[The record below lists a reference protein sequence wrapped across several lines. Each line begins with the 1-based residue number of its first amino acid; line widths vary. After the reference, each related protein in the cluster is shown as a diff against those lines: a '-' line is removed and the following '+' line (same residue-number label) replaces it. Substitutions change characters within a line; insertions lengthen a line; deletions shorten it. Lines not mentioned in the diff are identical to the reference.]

1 MIDLEHHYFSTR
13 NYTKAIRYY
22 VSLDKKPTTT
32 MKQSLKC
39 SNIHLNVNKHLDPIC
54 WKYREQRELV
64 QLNHKN
70 GASKIPAVER
80 YITNGPVSSTNCKEG

>member
-1 MIDLEHHYFSTR
+1 
-13 NYTKAIRYY
+13 
-22 VSLDKKPTTT
+22 

-39 SNIHLNVNKHLDPIC
+39 SNIHLNVNEHLDPVF

-70 GASKIPAVER
+70 GASKIPAMEH
-80 YITNGPVSSTNCKEG
+80 YITNRPVSSTNCKEG